1 MTHTAEERLTKR
13 HLESIEKMKK
23 KHFKQD
29 QRELFGNFQ
38 VVEEKSGNNS
48 GGSDATIS
56 GNNLDWLEA
65 SGDGAIWDIFRRQD
79 VLKLQE
85 YLKKHFRE
93 FRHIHCCPL
102 QQVIVS
108 QFQLDTKF
116 SFCCLTI
123 IIILSVYNSG
133 DKLLKEYYILL
144 VNQCDTAGAPVL
156 LLIQT
161 TLWNGITKV
170 SGKVVLVI
178 KK

>member
-1 MTHTAEERLTKR
+1 MYDVLIFFIFNSLFQVNILTHTAEERLTKR

-85 YLKKHFRE
+85 YLKKHFKE
-93 FRHIHCCPL
+93 FRHLHCCPL
-102 QQVIVS
+102 QQVV
-108 QFQLDTKF
+108 
-116 SFCCLTI
+116 
-123 IIILSVYNSG
+123 LSMNF
-133 DKLLKEYYILL
+133 K
-144 VNQCDTAGAPVL
+144 
-156 LLIQT
+156 LIQYFIFIAQLYHYT
-161 TLWNGITKV
+161 FCLYWW
-170 SGKVVLVI
+170 
-178 KK
+178 

>member
-85 YLKKHFRE
+85 YLKKHFKE
-93 FRHIHCCPL
+93 FRHLHCCPL
-102 QQVIVS
+102 QQVV
-108 QFQLDTKF
+108 
-116 SFCCLTI
+116 
-123 IIILSVYNSG
+123 LSMNF
-133 DKLLKEYYILL
+133 KLIQYYIFI
-144 VNQCDTAGAPVL
+144 A
-156 LLIQT
+156 
-161 TLWNGITKV
+161 
-170 SGKVVLVI
+170 
-178 KK
+178 